1 MRRPQQPKP
10 LKASMVGVRATYPT
24 PISPSGRYAH
34 ETPHD
39 RFKRQ
44 REDPR
49 SPGGVLAPENLVTRE
64 KLLINKGKRNDHCS
78 GLPGKLYNR
87 YDFVGP
93 AVDSMKL
100 MYYKMGWAV
109 LPPDIDDWENANR
122 VSLIRPVASIDEQ
135 MHTLGYGPAPSVPA
149 TPRILCKG
157 CRSTNPHDFMPTAD
171 RSHMVCKCGVV
182 CAPIHVSTDREKNCA
197 ADEDKTAHA
206 DKPYEPRTDRFDHP
220 ALSCEEQRK
229 QRERE
234 VLGTRVSKNAKQKY
248 GLGWAHEHNM
258 REAAR
263 AERQRQEMEP
273 RDQTKSAHIQI
284 ELDKLFTPLE
294 PVDAQIKRY
303 CRMEADR
310 MWREAVRHSNICCAK
325 TRCQLRIKEK
335 GPAVIADA
343 VLSCSLNTL
352 LEGHRV
358 LDGVTHAGL
367 LVIADKLGARQSAKG
382 TSCALRAVRTIVAT
396 YLSHEQ
402 PDPIESCPAASCSV
416 ASCQS
421 SPSPSSS
428 SAASAPHPNA
438 PFARTDSSVSDVG
451 DVPGREL
458 LQLRDRVCDVFRHFG
473 TAMPNSVR
481 DATLRAIQDSE
492 FRATLAVAQADDSD
506 VGNLAPDGLCYV
518 LLESIAQQQKH
529 AGRRHVPPRL
539 LASFAATLPRL
550 EAAIETVKALLPE
563 CATRAPAVDEGD
575 GLFG

>member
-1 MRRPQQPKP
+1 
-10 LKASMVGVRATYPT
+10 
-24 PISPSGRYAH
+24 
-34 ETPHD
+34 
-39 RFKRQ
+39 
-44 REDPR
+44 
-49 SPGGVLAPENLVTRE
+49 
-64 KLLINKGKRNDHCS
+64 
-78 GLPGKLYNR
+78 
-87 YDFVGP
+87 
-93 AVDSMKL
+93 
-100 MYYKMGWAV
+100 
-109 LPPDIDDWENANR
+109 
-122 VSLIRPVASIDEQ
+122 
-135 MHTLGYGPAPSVPA
+135 
-149 TPRILCKG
+149 
-157 CRSTNPHDFMPTAD
+157 
-171 RSHMVCKCGVV
+171 MVCKCGVV

-197 ADEDKTAHA
+197 ADEDKTTHA

-234 VLGTRVSKNAKQKY
+234 VAGTRVSKMAKQKY
-248 GLGWAHEHNM
+248 GLGWAHEHNV

-402 PDPIESCPAASCSV
+402 PDPIESCPVASCPV
-416 ASCQS
+416 ASCQA

-458 LQLRDRVCDVFRHFG
+458 LQLRDRVCDVFRHLG
-473 TAMPNSVR
+473 TSMPNSVR

-492 FRATLAVAQADDSD
+492 FRATLAVAQADNSD
-506 VGNLAPDGLCYV
+506 VGNLTPDGLCYV